1 MIIPAAYESPL
12 IVEPN
17 FVQYR
22 NRTLNA
28 KSIVTIQVKG
38 KKICINGYKQNQIE
52 PTMCVHFATKE
63 DAEAA
68 HLLIQQTLWGPP
80 AENALVQFAAK
91 HDLALYSS
99 GLFLFLL
106 FLWNVFVLPLTRP
119 VSSYHTYR
127 LHFD

>member
-1 MIIPAAYESPL
+1 MHIPAAYESPL

-63 DAEAA
+63 EAEAA

-80 AENALVQFAAK
+80 ENMLVRLAGK
-91 HDLALYSS
+91 HDLALYGS
-99 GLFLFLL
+99 GLFLFIL
-106 FLWNVFVLPLTRP
+106 FLWNIFVLPMTRP
-119 VSSYHTYR
+119 VSSFHTYR
-127 LHFD
+127 LHLE